1 MQQILSLLM
10 SSFGD
15 RVGDTV
21 SRHAKT
27 AVFVLVA
34 GVFLFAAFVMGVGA
48 LTVWLS
54 QHIDLWAAL
63 AIVALGL
70 LGIGGIILGFGAL
83 RMMSAENEKKLEET
97 TLKRD
102 AMLGALSALG
112 TRGGAS
118 TGKALAVA
126 ALVGL
131 LAGTLLLGDGKPD
144 DDQD

>member
-1 MQQILSLLM
+1 MQQLFSLLI
-10 SSFGD
+10 SSLGD
-15 RVGDTV
+15 RVTDQV

-27 AVFVLVA
+27 AVFLIVA

-54 QHIDLWAAL
+54 RHIDLWAAL

-70 LGIGGIILGFGAL
+70 LGIGGMILGFGAL
-83 RMMSAENEKKLEET
+83 RMLSAENERKLEET
-97 TLKRD
+97 ALKRD

-112 TRGGAS
+112 SGGRAG

-144 DDQD
+144 EEQA

>member
-1 MQQILSLLM
+1 MASL
-10 SSFGD
+10 GD
-15 RVGDTV
+15 RVGDRV

-34 GVFLFAAFVMGVGA
+34 GVFLFSAFVMGVGA

-54 QHIDLWAAL
+54 RHIDLWAAL

-97 TLKRD
+97 ALKRD
-102 AMLGALSALG
+102 VLLGTLSALG
-112 TRGGAS
+112 TSGGAS
-118 TGKALAVA
+118 TGRALAAA

-131 LAGTLLLGDGKPD
+131 LAGTLLTGERKAGDGPD
-144 DDQD
+144 

>member
-1 MQQILSLLM
+1 MASL
-10 SSFGD
+10 GD
-15 RVGDTV
+15 RVGDQV

-34 GVFLFAAFVMGVGA
+34 AVFLFSAFVMGVGA

-54 QHIDLWAAL
+54 RHIDLWAAL

-70 LGIGGIILGFGAL
+70 LGIGGIIFGFGAL

-97 TLKRD
+97 ALKRD
-102 AMLGALSALG
+102 ALLGTLSALG
-112 TRGGAS
+112 TSGGTS
-118 TGKALAVA
+118 TGRALAAA

-131 LAGTLLLGDGKPD
+131 LAGTLLTGERKAGDGPD
-144 DDQD
+144 

>member
-1 MQQILSLLM
+1 MQQLLTLLM
-10 SSFGD
+10 SSFSD
-15 RVGDTV
+15 RVGDQF

-27 AVFVLVA
+27 AVFVFVA
-34 GVFLFAAFVMGVGA
+34 GVFLFAAFVMGAGA

-54 QHIDLWAAL
+54 KHIDLWAAL

-83 RMMSAENEKKLEET
+83 RMMSAENDKKLEET
-97 TLKRD
+97 ALKRD

-112 TRGGAS
+112 SSGGLGS
-118 TGKALAVA
+118 GKALAVA

-131 LAGTLLLGDGKPD
+131 LAGTLLLGDRNPD
-144 DDQD
+144 DNQG